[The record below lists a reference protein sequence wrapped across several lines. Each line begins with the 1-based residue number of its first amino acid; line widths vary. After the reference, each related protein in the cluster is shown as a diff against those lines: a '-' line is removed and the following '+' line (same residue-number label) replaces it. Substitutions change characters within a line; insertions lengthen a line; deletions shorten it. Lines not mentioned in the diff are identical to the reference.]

1 MSKKYSKFILAAV
14 LCAAMATPALAD
26 SKVSGYFRTQFMADN
41 IGSQYYKNVASN
53 GAVDGSDMISANR
66 RTNTQIDNRFRLM
79 YQNNL
84 NEYVN
89 FVYFGEVDTKWGQAS
104 KGSIG
109 AGGANNADGVNVE
122 TKNVFVDFKVPD
134 SIISARVGIQGIG
147 VGPDGIVIGDDM
159 SAAKVNLKLSPMAD
173 VTAIYSKFQEGSTAV
188 WDDSDF
194 YAAVVSIKPSDAL
207 KFNFD
212 LAYLDQNT
220 LSSQL
225 SPVETELYNRAYNDT
240 YASDYAA
247 ALATQTAKYTAR
259 GYSGTALTDAAKA
272 DALASVK
279 STVDKAF
286 AAMDAE
292 IYVLGLG
299 GQAKLG
305 MATLDGYVAYS
316 GGTVSAPGETDLD
329 LGGMM
334 GTIKATTKIGTLGD
348 AGLRATYYTADKDSD
363 DDDYKGFIG
372 DISGGA
378 YEFPAENLSIFFVD
392 AYYNNT
398 NGGRRALV
406 DAAYAGNGLL
416 AINGTA
422 NLNFSKSCYGKFG
435 AGYFMALEENSS
447 SHSDKDL
454 GIEVAA
460 RVGTKVAEKVD
471 ISLGGAYAF
480 LGDFYK
486 SVGSSTD
493 PDDVYKVNFMIN
505 VPY

>member
-41 IGSQYYKNVASN
+41 ISSP
-53 GAVDGSDMISANR
+53 SMTSADK

-89 FVYFGEVDTKWGQAS
+89 FVYFGEVDTKWGQSS
-104 KGSIG
+104 KGADATG
-109 AGGANNADGVNVE
+109 MNNGGKKGADGVNVE

-147 VGPDGIVIGDDM
+147 VGSDGILVGDDM
-159 SAAKVNLKLSPMAD
+159 AAAKVNLKLSPTAD
-173 VTAIYSKFQEGSTAV
+173 VTGIYSKWLEGDSTAGDTRE
-188 WDDSDF
+188 WDDTDF
-194 YAAVVSIKPSDAL
+194 YAAVVALKPSDAL
-207 KFNFD
+207 KLNVD
-212 LAYLDQNT
+212 LAYLDANAIGGVINVGAS
-220 LSSQL
+220 LAGY
-225 SPVETELYNRAYNDT
+225 TEADV
-240 YASDYAA
+240 YA
-247 ALATQTAKYTAR
+247 
-259 GYSGTALTDAAKA
+259 
-272 DALASVK
+272 
-279 STVDKAF
+279 
-286 AAMDAE
+286 
-292 IYVLGLG
+292 LGLG
-299 GQAKLG
+299 GEAKLG
-305 MATLDGYVAYS
+305 MATLNGYLAYT
-316 GGTVSAPGETDLD
+316 GGTASATGMTDFD

-348 AGLRATYYTADKDSD
+348 AGLRATYYTADKDSTD
-363 DDDYKGFIG
+363 NEYKGFVG
-372 DISGGA
+372 DLSGGA
-378 YEFPAENLSIFFVD
+378 YEFAGENLSIFFTD
-392 AYYNNT
+392 AAYNNT